1 MSAAIARMMTP
12 TNDFT
17 FAEFR
22 EKARAEG
29 WPFWRGVA
37 VGFCASFPLAYLALG
52 GRNIFVALF

>member
-1 MSAAIARMMTP
+1 MTAALARLTTP

-17 FAEFR
+17 IAEFR

-37 VGFCASFPLAYLALG
+37 VGFCAAFPLAYMTFG
-52 GRNIFVALF
+52 GENIFFAL